1 MGRCKI
7 MKEKYGYYFRWAVT
21 VISIIVVGVLFF
33 FFIFRLDTILGFL
46 GKILSILSPVILGAG
61 IAYLIHPVVD
71 SLEKYLSRFFRFCNV
86 PIRIT
91 RFLSKAISITLSL
104 GLLITLIGVLL
115 SLVIPEIYSSIVKL
129 ANDLRIYGN
138 NIYAFIS
145 NHLESNPELL
155 SSIQTVLDKL
165 YASVTD
171 WVNNVLLIQAQNLMS
186 ALTVGIIGA
195 TKIVTNLVLGLIIS
209 VYLLISKE
217 RFTGQCKKLLYT
229 LLKPEKANVA
239 LYIFRRSDR
248 IFGGFISGKLLDSLI
263 IGIICFVGV
272 TILNMP
278 YPVLIS
284 VIVGVTNVIPVFGPY
299 IGAIPSALLIL
310 IVSPKQCLIF
320 IIFILVL
327 QQVDGNIIGPKILG
341 DSTGLSPFWV
351 VVSIL
356 LGGGLFGVLG
366 MLLGVP
372 TFALLY
378 FLVKTFSEYCL
389 KNRNLPTASLC
400 YCRIEKI
407 DPDTGHIVFFQKEV
421 PSKKSAQHARS
432 SKDLLDAIDAAS
444 SKSKKKEVPPSK
456 EMQEEK
462 EP

>member
-1 MGRCKI
+1 MRQKVGN

-33 FFIFRLDTILGFL
+33 FFIFRLDSILGFL
-46 GKILSILSPVILGAG
+46 GKIFSILTPVILGAG
-61 IAYLIHPVVD
+61 IAYLIHPIVAV
-71 SLEKYLSRFFRFCNV
+71 LEKYLSKFFRFCNI
-86 PIRIT
+86 PFRIT

-104 GLLITLIGVLL
+104 GMLLTLIGVLL
-115 SLVIPEIYSSIVKL
+115 SLVLPEIYSSIVKL
-129 ANDLRIYGN
+129 AGDIRTYGN
-138 NIYAFIS
+138 NIYVFIS
-145 NHLESNPELL
+145 EHLENNPELL
-155 SSIQTVLDKL
+155 TYVQTTLDKL

-171 WVNNVLLIQAQNLMS
+171 WVNNVLLIQVQNLMS

-195 TKIVTNLVLGLIIS
+195 TKVVTNLVLGVIIS
-209 VYLLISKE
+209 VYLLISKD

-229 LLKPEKANVA
+229 LLKPEKANVT
-239 LYIFRRSDR
+239 LYIFRRIDR

-263 IGIICFVGV
+263 IGVICFIGL

-278 YPVLIS
+278 YPVLVS
-284 VIVGVTNVIPVFGPY
+284 VIVGVTNVIPFFGPY

-356 LGGGLFGVLG
+356 LGGGLFGFLG

-372 TFALLY
+372 TFAVIY

-389 KNRNLPTASLC
+389 KNRSLPTSSLC
-400 YCRIEKI
+400 YCRIERI
-407 DPDTGHIVFFQKEV
+407 DPDTGHIVFLQKEATG
-421 PSKKSAQHARS
+421 KKSVRHAHA
-432 SKDLLDAIDAAS
+432 SKDLLDAINAAS
-444 SKSKKKEVPPSK
+444 SKSKRKQTPPTDEPQKK
-456 EMQEEK
+456 
-462 EP
+462 